1 MCHSILQPWG
11 LEDGGGGRW
20 GAGRG
25 RRGGEGG
32 GGGVVPCCDCLAL
45 LNSFILVEKMHFSM
59 FRQPF
64 WIGVF
69 DRLRRRTDR
78 ETDGGRDRD
87 RQKTSL

>member
-1 MCHSILQPWG
+1 MPFNITAL
-11 LEDGGGGRW
+11 
-20 GAGRG
+20 GAGGWRWWEVG
-25 RRGGEGG
+25 RRQGEAGGQGG

-78 ETDGGRDRD
+78 ETDGRR
-87 RQKTSL
+87 T